1 MIELMISKE
10 RSAPRKINV
19 ALTEVMATST
29 PINSADG
36 ARIAKNSSQIL
47 DLVNIPFGMSA

>member
-1 MIELMISKE
+1 MISKE

-29 PINSADG
+29 PINSADV

-47 DLVNIPFGMSA
+47 DLVNIPRTSLL